1 MLLGFLKKYQ
11 FQWFLAIGLL
21 LAAAVVTLIVPY
33 AFRGLIDSGL
43 ESSDVNKRFLFLFLL
58 ATILGILVS
67 ARFYMMSMLG
77 ERIVA
82 DLRKD
87 IFHRIINYPPEFFE
101 SLKVGE
107 VLSRLTTDTVLIQ
120 TLTGSSISIALRSF
134 ILLLGSLI
142 MMLITSFKL
151 AAIMLLLMSITLTPV
166 VFFGKRVRTTSKD
179 SQEKIADLS
188 SHAGEILN
196 GIFTVQAFVR
206 EKFEAERFDKVTESA
221 FSSAKKRVLSRAFLT
236 VLAVIFTFGG
246 VVFVLWLGT
255 QSVSQQEMSFGEF
268 TQFVLYAAFMAASFA
283 ALAEIWGDL
292 QRALGASE
300 RLGELFAFDNQLE
313 EPRSKEDQ
321 SNVVSPVE
329 IFDRV
334 SFRDVSFSYPSNLDK
349 NVLSNISFEL
359 QPGTVTA
366 LVGPSGAGKSTIF
379 SLLLGFYQVSKG
391 SVQIRD
397 ISIKELGY
405 KQVRNSVSLVSQ
417 DPVIFSANAFDNI
430 RYGRLTAADHDVI
443 LAAKAANAH
452 DFISDLPDGY
462 QSFLGEK
469 GVRLSGGQKQRI
481 AIARALLK
489 NSPLLLL
496 DEATSSLD
504 SKSES
509 EVQKGLDK
517 LLPGRTSLI
526 IAHRLSTVRRA
537 DLILV
542 LDKGQIIERGN
553 HNELMRNSG
562 LYAHLASLQFE
573 V

>member
-1 MLLGFLKKYQ
+1 MILQFLKKYY
-11 FQWFLAIGLL
+11 FQWFLAISLL
-21 LAAAVVTLIVPY
+21 LAAAIVALIVPY

-43 ESSDVNKRFLFLFLL
+43 ESSDVNERFLFLLML
-58 ATILGILVS
+58 AIILGILVS

-120 TLTGSSISIALRSF
+120 TLAGSSISIALRSL
-134 ILLLGSLI
+134 ILLVGSLI

-151 AAIMLLLMSITLTPV
+151 AAIMLLLMLVTLTPV
-166 VFFGKRVRTTSKD
+166 VFFGKKVRTTSKD
-179 SQEKIADLS
+179 SQERIADLS

-206 EKFEAERFDKVTESA
+206 EKFEAERFDEAAEHA

-292 QRALGASE
+292 QRAVGASE
-300 RLGELFAFDNQLE
+300 RLRELLTFSSRLEEHGKKEDKRSSVSVVEAFD
-313 EPRSKEDQ
+313 R
-321 SNVVSPVE
+321 
-329 IFDRV
+329 I
-334 SFRDVSFSYPSNLDK
+334 SFRNVSFSYPSNLNKD
-349 NVLSNISFEL
+349 VLSNISFEL
-359 QPGTVTA
+359 KPGTMTA

-391 SVQIRD
+391 SVRIRD
-397 ISIKELGY
+397 VDIEKLGY
-405 KQVRNSVSLVSQ
+405 KRVRSSVSLVSQ
-417 DPVIFSANAFDNI
+417 DPVIFSANASDNI
-430 RYGRLTAADHDVI
+430 RYGKLSATDRDVV

-452 DFISDLPDGY
+452 DFILDLPEGY
-462 QSFLGEK
+462 RSYLGEK

-504 SKSES
+504 SKSEF

-526 IAHRLSTVRRA
+526 IAHRLSTVRKA

-542 LDKGQIIERGN
+542 LEKGKLVERGS
-553 HNELMRNSG
+553 HDELMRNSG